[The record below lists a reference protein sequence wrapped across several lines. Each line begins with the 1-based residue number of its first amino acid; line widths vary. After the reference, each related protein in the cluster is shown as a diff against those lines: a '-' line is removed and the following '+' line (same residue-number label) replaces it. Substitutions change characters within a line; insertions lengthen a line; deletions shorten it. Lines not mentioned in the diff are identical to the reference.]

1 MNSKLL
7 FKEEILLKTYS
18 TYNKK
23 FDFADS
29 TKENCFK
36 SNRSE
41 VLDRLSIKNNFRKFT
56 EKDLQEIRLLF

>member
-23 FDFADS
+23 FDFAGS
-29 TKENCFK
+29 TKENCLK

-41 VLDRLSIKNNFRKFT
+41 VLDRLSIKHNFRKFT
-56 EKDLQEIRLLF
+56 EKDLQEICLLF